1 MIRNNFAVGEVRW
14 RFDLLTEALGL
25 DRERAR
31 AWTLGRVLQNCLWDV
46 EDAEGGEAA
55 GGGVELEEEQ
65 LAVAEVL
72 LGR

>member
-1 MIRNNFAVGEVRW
+1 MGEVRW

-46 EDAEGGEAA
+46 EDSEGGEAA
-55 GGGVELEEEQ
+55 GSGVELEEEQ

-72 LGR
+72 LER